1 MKNKKEFTIND
12 LALMVA
18 KGFKGVDEKF
28 AKIDE
33 RFEKIDEKFA
43 KIDERF
49 EKIDEKFERIDK
61 RFETMASKEDLKKME
76 LDLKDHL
83 DEKLG
88 ELKGDLVAII
98 RKEDKKIIFLA
109 DLLTEEN
116 IVNNKINKIFKMEPF
131 PRTI

>member
-18 KGFKGVDEKF
+18 KGFRGVDEKF
-28 AKIDE
+28 AKVDE
-33 RFEKIDEKFA
+33 RFERIDK
-43 KIDERF
+43 RF

-109 DLLTEEN
+109 DLLTEKN